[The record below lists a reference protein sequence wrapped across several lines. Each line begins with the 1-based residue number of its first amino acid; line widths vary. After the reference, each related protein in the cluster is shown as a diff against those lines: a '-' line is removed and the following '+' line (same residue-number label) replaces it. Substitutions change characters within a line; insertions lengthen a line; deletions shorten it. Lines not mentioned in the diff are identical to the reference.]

1 MTIAANGITRNHL
14 LRALA
19 SDDFSF
25 VAQYLQRVHLHAGCV
40 LAQVGDRIEFVC
52 FPEDGVI
59 SIADVYSDGDRV
71 EIGIVGREGLTN
83 ASILLGCD
91 VATHDAIVQISG
103 GTALCLPTDRLMD
116 LCMRSPDAQAVLL
129 RFVQSFAIQTGR
141 TLASNLRDPV
151 TRRLARWLLMYHDR
165 IDGDEIRLIHETI
178 GRLLGVRRATI
189 TDGLHIL
196 ESERAIT
203 GRRGSILIRDRSCL
217 EALAGESY
225 GYAEAHY
232 RRLIGNNESKA
243 SRISAPSMASSRPR
257 QFLPERTVSGGI
269 P

>member
-19 SDDFSF
+19 ADDFSF
-25 VAQYLQRVHLHAGCV
+25 VAQYLQRVHLTAGRV

-52 FPEDGVI
+52 FPEDGVT
-59 SIADVYSDGDRV
+59 SIADVYSNGDRV

-91 VATHDAIVQISG
+91 IAAHDAIVQISG
-103 GTALCLPTDRLMD
+103 GTAFCLPADRLMD

-129 RFVQSFAIQTGR
+129 RFVQSFAIQTAR
-141 TLASNLRDPV
+141 TLASNLRDPA
-151 TRRLARWLLMYHDR
+151 TGRLARWLLMCHDR
-165 IDGDEIRLIHETI
+165 IEGDEIRLIHETI
-178 GRLLGVRRATI
+178 GRLLGVRRATV

-196 ESERAIT
+196 ESERAIIA
-203 GRRGSILIRDRSCL
+203 RRGSILIRDRACL

-232 RRLIGNNESKA
+232 RRLIGNNESKILRAAAPLATA
-243 SRISAPSMASSRPR
+243 SRTYQYSSD
-257 QFLPERTVSGGI
+257 LAVSGAIG
-269 P
+269 